1 MDYCPITNA
10 PCSNCK
16 SYQITDV
23 QKGEI
28 IQIEICEKCAMY
40 KYKSFNIDHSIKI
53 EEKNLKTCKGCN
65 SSYSDLLEKSR
76 IGCEHC
82 YDAFCE
88 NILDLLRRCQVS
100 NKHIGKKPKIYK
112 NTCKEQIDLFHQ
124 KMKIA
129 VDSENYEEAAI
140 LKENI
145 KKLLEQK
152 IKSSEKIND

>member
-1 MDYCPITNA
+1 MDHCPITNT

-16 SYQITDV
+16 AYQITDV

-28 IQIEICEKCAMY
+28 IQIQICEKCAIY
-40 KYKSFNIDHSIKI
+40 NYKSFHINDSILIQK
-53 EEKNLKTCKGCN
+53 KNLQICKGCN

-82 YDAFCE
+82 YDTFCE
-88 NILDLLRRCQVS
+88 NILELLQRCQVS
-100 NKHIGKKPKIYK
+100 NKHIGKKPKKYK
-112 NTCKEQIDLFHQ
+112 NICNQQIDSLKQ

-145 KKLLEQK
+145 KKLLDPKANYE
-152 IKSSEKIND
+152 I